1 MSYTAAMRW
10 EMGGAPGT
18 FESFVFLLLAP
29 DLRVGDAAAQLDK
42 LNIMALIEPR
52 VAGTRWQH

>member
-1 MSYTAAMRW
+1 
-10 EMGGAPGT
+10 MGNGRGPGP
-18 FESFVFLLLAP
+18 FESFAFVLLAP
-29 DLRVGDAAAQLDK
+29 ELWVGDAAAQLDK